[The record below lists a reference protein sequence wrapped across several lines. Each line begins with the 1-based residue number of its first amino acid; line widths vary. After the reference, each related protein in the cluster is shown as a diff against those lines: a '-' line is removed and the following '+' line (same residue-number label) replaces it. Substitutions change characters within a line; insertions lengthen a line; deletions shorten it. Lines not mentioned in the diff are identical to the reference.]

1 MRFHQMKKDNLREF
15 VSANRDSFDDQQPGA
30 DILAKLN
37 ARLKSEH
44 AVAPKPK
51 IIRFQYWWAA
61 AMLIIGIAYFT
72 VFENNTS
79 DKNTTAHKNEVKR
92 KAHGVVTDQKA
103 LEPVQHSESV
113 ALTEP
118 GKKKPI
124 KTRQTRINVNSS
136 AHPERSVPGSNV
148 VAVDWAEDLKSESS
162 STRLSAILKLGE
174 RNSLLPDR
182 DLRILFTT
190 MNSDASSNV
199 RLAVLEVLKKYET
212 LPLVEDFILQSV
224 AKQDDPVVQ
233 MELLSSLSLDEAVKI
248 KKQLLDLSQDP
259 NHIDLVREQAYVVL
273 FQSNINI

>member
-1 MRFHQMKKDNLREF
+1 MKKDNLREF

-37 ARLKSEH
+37 ARLKLEH
-44 AVAPKPK
+44 AVAPKSK

-61 AMLIIGIAYFT
+61 AMLIMGIAYFT

-79 DKNTTAHKNEVKR
+79 DKNTTAHNNEVTR
-92 KAHGVVTDQKA
+92 KAPGIVTDQKA
-103 LEPVQHSESV
+103 LEPVQRSEWV

-118 GKKKPI
+118 GKKKPV
-124 KTRQTRINVNSS
+124 KKRQTGSNVNSS
-136 AHPERSVPGSNV
+136 AYPERRVRGSNI
-148 VAVDWAEDLKSESS
+148 AAGDWAEDLKSESS
-162 STRLSAILKLGE
+162 SARLSAILKLGE
-174 RNSLLPDR
+174 RSSLLPDR

-212 LPLVEDFILQSV
+212 QPLVKDFILQSV
-224 AKQDDPVVQ
+224 VKQDDPVVQ
-233 MELLSSLSLDEAVKI
+233 MELLSSLSLHEAVKI

-273 FQSNINI
+273 FRSNISI